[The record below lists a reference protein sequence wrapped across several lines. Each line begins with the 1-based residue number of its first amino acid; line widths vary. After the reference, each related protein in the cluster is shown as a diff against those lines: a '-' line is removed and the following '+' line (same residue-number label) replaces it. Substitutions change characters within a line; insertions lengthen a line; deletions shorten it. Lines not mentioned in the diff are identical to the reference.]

1 MNRETLMAVF
11 LTDEWFNEVDRLTA
25 EAGDLNLPPALA
37 NTKINLNVTN
47 TANGDVSAALENGV
61 LKKGETDATTTINI
75 DEETLKAIA
84 LKGDMNEAM
93 NAFMSGKIRIDGD
106 MGQVMALQTAKP
118 SPEQK
123 DLFKKIYAMTEQA

>member
-1 MNRETLMAVF
+1 MAVF
-11 LTDEWFNEVDRLTA
+11 LTEEWFNEVDRLTA

-37 NTKINLNVTN
+37 NTKLNLKVTD
-47 TANGDVSAALENGV
+47 TANGDVNAALDSGV
-61 LKKGETDATTTINI
+61 IKQGFVDNADTTINI

-106 MGQVMALQTAKP
+106 MSQVMALQTAKP
-118 SPEQK
+118 SAEQR
-123 DLFKKIYAMTEQA
+123 DLFKKIFAMTDKA

>member
-1 MNRETLMAVF
+1 MAVF
-11 LTDEWFNEVDRLTA
+11 LTDEWFSEVDRLTA

-37 NTKINLNVTN
+37 NTKINLKITN
-47 TANGDVSAALENGV
+47 TANGDVNAALENGV

-75 DEETLKAIA
+75 DQETLKVIA

-118 SPEQK
+118 SVEQK

>member
-1 MNRETLMAVF
+1 MAVF

-37 NTKINLNVTN
+37 NPKINLKITN
-47 TANGDVSAALENGV
+47 TANGDVNAALENGV

-75 DEETLKAIA
+75 DQETLKAIA

-118 SPEQK
+118 SVEQK

>member
-123 DLFKKIYAMTEQA
+123 DLLKKIYAMTEQA

>member
-1 MNRETLMAVF
+1 MAVF

-47 TANGDVSAALENGV
+47 TANGDVKAALENGV
-61 LKKGETDATTTINI
+61 LKKGETDANTTINI

-118 SPEQK
+118 SAEQK
-123 DLFKKIYAMTEQA
+123 DLFKKIYAMTDQA

>member
-1 MNRETLMAVF
+1 MAVF
-11 LTDEWFNEVDRLTA
+11 LTDEWFSEVDRLTA

-37 NTKINLNVTN
+37 HTKINLKITN
-47 TANGDVSAALENGV
+47 TPNGDVNAALENGV

-75 DEETLKAIA
+75 DQETLKAIA

-118 SPEQK
+118 SVEQK

>member
-1 MNRETLMAVF
+1 MAVF

-37 NTKINLNVTN
+37 NTKINLKITN
-47 TANGDVSAALENGV
+47 TANGDVNAALENGV

-75 DEETLKAIA
+75 DQETLKAIA

-118 SPEQK
+118 SVEQK
-123 DLFKKIYAMTEQA
+123 DLFKKPMQ

>member
-1 MNRETLMAVF
+1 MAVF

-25 EAGDLNLPPALA
+25 EAGDLNLPPSLA
-37 NTKINLNVTN
+37 NTKINLNVTG

-61 LKKGETDATTTINI
+61 LKKGETEANTTINI
-75 DEETLKAIA
+75 DVETLKAIA

-106 MGQVMALQTAKP
+106 MGQVMALQTAKT

-123 DLFKKIYAMTEQA
+123 DLFKKKVFF

>member
-1 MNRETLMAVF
+1 MAVF
-11 LTDEWFNEVDRLTA
+11 LTEEWFNEVDRLTA

-37 NTKINLNVTN
+37 NTKLNLKVTD
-47 TANGDVSAALENGV
+47 TANGDVNAALDSGV
-61 LKKGETDATTTINI
+61 IKQGFVDNADTTINI

-106 MGQVMALQTAKP
+106 ISQVMALQTAKP
-118 SPEQK
+118 SAEQR
-123 DLFKKIYAMTEQA
+123 DLFKKIFAMTDKA

>member
-1 MNRETLMAVF
+1 MAVF
-11 LTDEWFNEVDRLTA
+11 LTDEWFSEVDRLTA

-37 NTKINLNVTN
+37 NTKINLKITN
-47 TANGDVSAALENGV
+47 TANGDVNAALENGV

-75 DEETLKAIA
+75 DQETLKAIA

-118 SPEQK
+118 SVEQK
-123 DLFKKIYAMTEQA
+123 ELFKKIYAMTEQG

>member
-1 MNRETLMAVF
+1 MAVF
-11 LTDEWFNEVDRLTA
+11 LTDEWFSEVDRLTA

-37 NTKINLNVTN
+37 NTKINLKITN
-47 TANGDVSAALENGV
+47 TANGDVNAALENGV

-75 DEETLKAIA
+75 DQETLKVIA

-118 SPEQK
+118 SAEQK
-123 DLFKKIYAMTEQA
+123 DLFKKIYAMTDQA

>member
-1 MNRETLMAVF
+1 MAVF

-25 EAGDLNLPPALA
+25 EAGELNLPPALA
-37 NTKINLNVTN
+37 NTKINLKVNN

-106 MGQVMALQTAKP
+106 MSQVMALQTAKP

>member
-1 MNRETLMAVF
+1 MAVF

-106 MGQVMALQTAKP
+106 MGQVMSLQTAKP

>member
-1 MNRETLMAVF
+1 MAVF

-37 NTKINLNVTN
+37 NTKINLKITN
-47 TANGDVSAALENGV
+47 TANGDVNAALENGV

-75 DEETLKAIA
+75 DQETLKAIA
-84 LKGDMNEAM
+84 LKGDMNEAI

-118 SPEQK
+118 SVEQK

>member
-1 MNRETLMAVF
+1 MAVF
-11 LTDEWFNEVDRLTA
+11 LTDEWFSEVDRLTA

-37 NTKINLNVTN
+37 NTKINLKITN
-47 TANGDVSAALENGV
+47 TANGDVNAALENGV

-75 DEETLKAIA
+75 DQETLKAIA

-118 SPEQK
+118 SVEQK
-123 DLFKKIYAMTEQA
+123 YLFKKIYAMTEQA

>member
-1 MNRETLMAVF
+1 MAVF

-37 NTKINLNVTN
+37 NTKINLKITN
-47 TANGDVSAALENGV
+47 TANGDVNAALENGV

-75 DEETLKAIA
+75 DQETLKAIA

-118 SPEQK
+118 SVEQK

>member
-1 MNRETLMAVF
+1 MAVF

-37 NTKINLNVTN
+37 NTKINLKITN
-47 TANGDVSAALENGV
+47 TANGDVNAALENGV

-75 DEETLKAIA
+75 DQETLKAIA

-118 SPEQK
+118 SVEQK
-123 DLFKKIYAMTEQA
+123 DLFKKIYAMTEQV

>member
-1 MNRETLMAVF
+1 MAVF

-25 EAGDLNLPPALA
+25 EAGDLNLPPTLA

-47 TANGDVSAALENGV
+47 TPNGDVSAALENGA
-61 LKKGETDATTTINI
+61 LRKGETDASTTINI
-75 DEETLKAIA
+75 DIETLKAIA

-123 DLFKKIYAMTEQA
+123 ELFKKIYAMTEQG

>member
-1 MNRETLMAVF
+1 MAVF

-25 EAGDLNLPPALA
+25 EAGELNLPPALA
-37 NTKINLNVTN
+37 NSKINLKVTN

-84 LKGDMNEAM
+84 LRGDMNEAM

>member
-1 MNRETLMAVF
+1 MAVF

-123 DLFKKIYAMTEQA
+123 DLFKKIYAITEQA

>member
-1 MNRETLMAVF
+1 MAVF
-11 LTDEWFNEVDRLTA
+11 LTDEWFSEVDRLTA

-37 NTKINLNVTN
+37 NTKINLKITN
-47 TANGDVSAALENGV
+47 TANGDVNAALENGV

-75 DEETLKAIA
+75 DQETLKAIA

-118 SPEQK
+118 SVEQK
-123 DLFKKIYAMTEQA
+123 DLFKKIYEMTEQA

>member
-1 MNRETLMAVF
+1 MAVF

-25 EAGDLNLPPALA
+25 EAGELNLPPTLA
-37 NTKINLNVTN
+37 NSKINLKVTN

-84 LKGDMNEAM
+84 LKGDMNEVM

-123 DLFKKIYAMTEQA
+123 ELFKKIYAMTDQA

>member
-1 MNRETLMAVF
+1 MAVF

-47 TANGDVSAALENGV
+47 TANGDVTAALENGV
-61 LKKGETDATTTINI
+61 LKKGETDANTTINI

-118 SPEQK
+118 SAEQK
-123 DLFKKIYAMTEQA
+123 DLFKKIYAMTDQA